1 MFTASNADASS
12 TISCAAFARP
22 ARARRE
28 DDDDEDARDA
38 RDAARTREDSPGRAS
53 DARARTTDDG
63 QRACANIERQRVTWR
78 FDG

>member
-28 DDDDEDARDA
+28 DDDDEDA